1 MKKIYFVLALFL
13 FLACEQEQAPQEV
26 ISFEELAGQT
36 GDEPAPAM
44 AEQPNPI
51 LRIEKLKDFVNS
63 QLYLFDTLSNT
74 EAHPIDRFGYSSF
87 SKLNF
92 SLKSMVNSNH
102 KESASLY
109 YYSFADSVKT
119 QNAFYNWLD
128 CFGDNC
134 ESIQLEK
141 NLDEIQSGAAFALVY
156 DTTIVAAEY
165 NCDDKVFSKKSFQD
179 SLLSKFGKS
188 YKYRLEV
195 TCSGKLE
202 WK

>member
-1 MKKIYFVLALFL
+1 MKKIYFGLVLFS

-36 GDEPAPAM
+36 GNEPAPASSNN
-44 AEQPNPI
+44 PNPI
-51 LRIEKLKDFVNS
+51 LKIQKLNDFVNS
-63 QLYLFDTLSNT
+63 QLYLFDTISNLKS
-74 EAHPIDRFGYSSF
+74 HPVDRFGYSSF

-92 SLKSMVNSNH
+92 SLKSMVNSED

-109 YYSFADSVKT
+109 YYSFSDSIKT

-128 CFGDNC
+128 CFGENC
-134 ESIQLEK
+134 ESVLLEK
-141 NLDEIQSGAAFALVY
+141 DMDKIQSGAAFALVY

-165 NCDDKVFSKKSFQD
+165 NCNDKVFSKKSFQD

-188 YKYRLEV
+188 YKYRFEV
-195 TCSGKLE
+195 NCSGKLE

>member
-1 MKKIYFVLALFL
+1 MKNIYFGLVLFSLV
-13 FLACEQEQAPQEV
+13 ACEQEQAPQEV

-36 GDEPAPAM
+36 GEEPTLVT
-44 AEQPNPI
+44 ENQSNPI
-51 LRIEKLKDFVNS
+51 LKIEKLNDFVNS
-63 QLYLFDTLSNT
+63 QLYLFDTISNH
-74 EAHPIDRFGYSSF
+74 ESHPIDRFGYSSF

-92 SLKSMVNSNH
+92 SLKSMVNSDSN
-102 KESASLY
+102 ESASLY
-109 YYSFADSVKT
+109 YYSFSDTVKT

-128 CFGDNC
+128 CFGKNC
-134 ESIQLEK
+134 ESVQLEK
-141 NLDEIQSGAAFALVY
+141 DLDNIQSDAAFALVY

-165 NCDDKVFSKKSFQD
+165 NCNDKVFSKKSFQD